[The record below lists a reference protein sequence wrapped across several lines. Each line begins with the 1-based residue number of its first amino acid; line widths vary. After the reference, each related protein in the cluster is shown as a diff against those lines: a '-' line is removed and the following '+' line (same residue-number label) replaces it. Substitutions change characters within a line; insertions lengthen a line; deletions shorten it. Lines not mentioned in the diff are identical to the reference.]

1 LLVKAQSGGY
11 TAFKISAYEDRRLVN
26 MAKSEVLVKV
36 KELIAAPSCYSE
48 LKTIAQE
55 YLAAVGTANEKAA
68 GKELIAELEEDV
80 ETIDEVMAFLNSEKA
95 VEILG
100 KETVAAMLE
109 QGKKIKTAGGKY
121 CFCPA
126 CVAGKAILDMKDEM

>member
-1 LLVKAQSGGY
+1 
-11 TAFKISAYEDRRLVN
+11 

-55 YLAAVGTANEKAA
+55 YLASVGTANEKAA
-68 GKELIAELEEDV
+68 GKKLIAELKEDV
-80 ETIDEVMAFLNSEKA
+80 ETIEQVMAFLNSENA
-95 VEILG
+95 IEILG
-100 KETVAAMLE
+100 KEAVAVMLE

>member
-1 LLVKAQSGGY
+1 
-11 TAFKISAYEDRRLVN
+11 

-36 KELIAAPSCYSE
+36 KELIAAQSCYSE

-68 GKELIAELEEDV
+68 GKKLIAELEEDV
-80 ETIDEVMAFLNSEKA
+80 ETIDEVMAFLNSERGA
-95 VEILG
+95 QILG
-100 KETVAAMLE
+100 KDAATPMLA
-109 QGKKIKTAGGKY
+109 QAKKVKAAGDKY

-126 CVAGKAILDMKDEM
+126 CTAGKAILDMRDEI

>member
-1 LLVKAQSGGY
+1 
-11 TAFKISAYEDRRLVN
+11 

-126 CVAGKAILDMKDEM
+126 CVAGKALLDIKDEM

>member
-1 LLVKAQSGGY
+1 
-11 TAFKISAYEDRRLVN
+11 

-48 LKTIAQE
+48 LKDVAQE

-68 GKELIAELEEDV
+68 GKNLIAELEEDV

-100 KETVAAMLE
+100 KETIATMLE
-109 QGKKIKTAGGKY
+109 QGEKVKAAGGKY

-126 CVAGKAILDMKDEM
+126 CVAGKALLDIRDEI

>member
-1 LLVKAQSGGY
+1 
-11 TAFKISAYEDRRLVN
+11 
-26 MAKSEVLVKV
+26 MAKDEVLVKI

-68 GKELIAELEEDV
+68 GKKLIAELEEDV
-80 ETIDEVMAFLNSEKA
+80 ETIDEVMTFLNSEKA
-95 VEILG
+95 IEILG

-109 QGKKIKTAGGKY
+109 QGKKVKAAGGKY

>member
-1 LLVKAQSGGY
+1 
-11 TAFKISAYEDRRLVN
+11 
-26 MAKSEVLVKV
+26 MAKSEVVVKV

-68 GKELIAELEEDV
+68 GKKLVAELEEDV

-95 VEILG
+95 IEILG
-100 KETVAAMLE
+100 KETAAAMLE
-109 QGKKIKTAGGKY
+109 QGKKVKASGGKY

-126 CVAGKAILDMKDEM
+126 CVAGKALLDIKDEM

>member
-1 LLVKAQSGGY
+1 
-11 TAFKISAYEDRRLVN
+11 

-36 KELIAAPSCYSE
+36 KELIAAQSCYSE

-55 YLAAVGTANEKAA
+55 YLAAVGTANEKAV
-68 GKELIAELEEDV
+68 GKKLIAELEEDV
-80 ETIDEVMAFLNSEKA
+80 ETIDQVMAFLNSEKA

-100 KETVAAMLE
+100 KETAAAMLE
-109 QGKKIKTAGGKY
+109 QGKKVKAAGGKY

-126 CVAGKAILDMKDEM
+126 CVAGKALLDMMDGI

>member
-1 LLVKAQSGGY
+1 
-11 TAFKISAYEDRRLVN
+11 

-55 YLAAVGTANEKAA
+55 YLAAVGTASEKAA
-68 GKELIAELEEDV
+68 GKKLIAELEEDV
-80 ETIDEVMAFLNSEKA
+80 ETIDDVMAFLNSEKA

-100 KETVAAMLE
+100 KETVAAILE
-109 QGKKIKTAGGKY
+109 QGKKVKAAGSKY

-126 CVAGKAILDMKDEM
+126 CTAGKAILDMRDEM

>member
-1 LLVKAQSGGY
+1 
-11 TAFKISAYEDRRLVN
+11 

-48 LKTIAQE
+48 LKTIAKE
-55 YLAAVGTANEKAA
+55 YLEAVGTANEKDT
-68 GKELIAELEEDV
+68 GKKLIAELEEDV

-109 QGKKIKTAGGKY
+109 QGKKVKAAGGKY

-126 CVAGKAILDMKDEM
+126 CVAGKAILDMKDKI

>member
-1 LLVKAQSGGY
+1 
-11 TAFKISAYEDRRLVN
+11 

-36 KELIAAPSCYSE
+36 RELIAAPSCYSE

-55 YLAAVGTANEKAA
+55 YLAAVGTADEKAA
-68 GKELIAELEEDV
+68 GKKLIAELEEDV
-80 ETIDEVMAFLNSEKA
+80 ETIDDVMAFLNSEKA

-109 QGKKIKTAGGKY
+109 QGKKVKAAGGKY

-126 CVAGKAILDMKDEM
+126 CVAGKALLDMKDEI